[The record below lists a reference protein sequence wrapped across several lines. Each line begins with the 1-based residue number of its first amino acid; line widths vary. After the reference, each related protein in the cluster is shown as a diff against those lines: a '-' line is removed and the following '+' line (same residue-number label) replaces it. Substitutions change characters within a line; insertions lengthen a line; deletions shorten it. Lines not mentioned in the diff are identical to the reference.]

1 MKIFLET
8 LGCKLNQAETEKFTW
23 DLMASGYEVTSDITR
38 ADILILNTCTVTST
52 TDAKSRQRLRFVH
65 KINPSAF
72 KVVTG
77 CYAER
82 DPETLRNIPGVGLV
96 IDNKNK
102 VQLVPLLQDRVPLND
117 TADSHVV
124 EMPTTLRTR
133 AFIKV
138 QEGCNG
144 ACAYCIVPK
153 VRQGETSIP
162 AREVMAQLKHR
173 EALGYKE
180 IVLTGT
186 RVGGYA
192 DNTTSIKELLEL
204 ILDETK
210 LPRIRLSSLQPQ
222 EISPSLL
229 GLWKN
234 GRLMPHFHMA
244 LQSGC
249 DQILNM
255 MRRRYSLQ
263 NFREAVKMIRDA
275 VPDAAITTD
284 IIVGFPGENA
294 SMFTESYHTCAD
306 IGFARIHVFPYSP
319 RPATAA
325 TLFPG
330 AVSESVKKERVQKML
345 ELAAQCEDSFRAAFT
360 GRKRQV
366 LWENQ
371 DSKGF
376 WNGWTDNYIPVKI
389 KGTGLANQVQSV
401 TID

>member
-23 DLMASGYEVTSDITR
+23 DLIASGYEVTSDINL
-38 ADILILNTCTVTST
+38 ADILVLNTCTVTST
-52 TDAKSRQRLRFVH
+52 ADAKSRQRLRFIH

-102 VQLVPLLQDRVPLND
+102 VQLVPLLQDRIPLKD

-124 EMPTTLRTR
+124 EMPTALRTR

-162 AREVMAQLKHR
+162 AREVMVQLRHR

-192 DNTTSIKELLEL
+192 DNTTSIKGLLEL

-229 GLWKN
+229 DLWKN

-249 DQILNM
+249 DQILHM
-255 MRRRYSLQ
+255 MKRRYSLQ
-263 NFREAVKMIRDA
+263 SFREAVKMIRDV

-294 SMFTESYHTCAD
+294 SMFTESYHTCAN

-325 TLFPG
+325 TSFPG

-345 ELAAQCEDSFRAAFT
+345 ELAAQCEDSFRATFI